1 MKSYQPHFRT
11 QLVAAAFGESLHTI
25 IPDKLRPFDTNKAG
39 LYPHSVPICVGAMG
53 KLLFLDNKINGN
65 FSGIHGVALTSTRL
79 FPDRNGIWK
88 CWFLWREENQSTR
101 RKTLGART
109 RTDNKFNPHMT
120 PRPGIEPGPHW
131 WEASALTTAPSLL
144 PRLWDT

>member
-53 KLLFLDNKINGN
+53 KLLFLDYSPIKKEFRLCLADFHNPVRVTVVR
-65 FSGIHGVALTSTRL
+65 SGLKNAKSLTYL
-79 FPDRNGIWK
+79 QGKGIT
-88 CWFLWREENQSTR
+88 FVLEGGLNLLTVVEIE
-101 RKTLGART
+101 RKVGL
-109 RTDNKFNPHMT
+109 
-120 PRPGIEPGPHW
+120 I
-131 WEASALTTAPSLL
+131 PSKLKGK
-144 PRLWDT
+144 